1 MSSTTAP
8 ATEKDVRDGLIAGLI
23 AYTLWGILPVY
34 FKLVGS
40 VSSTEVLLHRIIWAI
55 PFGALII
62 HLRRQWP
69 DVAKALMNRQMLIWL
84 TITAVL
90 IAVNWYVYIVAIQT
104 DRIFQA
110 SLGYYINPLIFV
122 VAGVFVFGEK
132 LRGMQTGAVILAA
145 IGVLVLTF
153 SGGEFPVI
161 SLFLGTSFTIYGVI
175 RKRIVIGAM
184 PGLFIE
190 TLVLVPI
197 AIIWLGWMFGN
208 GQAEFGYAGPGI
220 TGLLLLAGPI
230 TVVPLL
236 MFAIAA
242 KRLSLTTVGF
252 MQFLAPTMQFAA
264 GIYYGEALTL
274 PRIVCFACIW
284 GAVILFS
291 TDAIKNSRRREAP
304 TAA

>member
-1 MSSTTAP
+1 MSATA
-8 ATEKDVRDGLIAGLI
+8 AQAKQDVRDGLIAGLI

-34 FKLVGS
+34 FKLVES

-69 DVAKALMNRQMLIWL
+69 EVAIALKHRQMLIWL

-122 VAGVFVFGEK
+122 IAGVFVFGEK
-132 LRGMQTGAVILAA
+132 LRGMQTGAVVLAA

-161 SLFLGTSFTIYGVI
+161 SLFLGTSFTIYGVV
-175 RKRIVIGAM
+175 RKHIVIGAM

-197 AIIWLGWMFGN
+197 AMIWLGWMFGN

-252 MQFLAPTMQFAA
+252 MQFLAPTLQFATA
-264 GIYYGEALTL
+264 VYYGETLTL
-274 PRIVCFACIW
+274 PRLICFSCIW

>member
-1 MSSTTAP
+1 MSATTAQ
-8 ATEKDVRDGLIAGLI
+8 AKKDVRDGLIAGLI
-23 AYTLWGILPVY
+23 AYTLWGILPFY
-34 FKLVGS
+34 FKLVES

-62 HLRRQWP
+62 HLRGQWP
-69 DVAKALMNRQMLIWL
+69 EVAKALKHRRMLLWL
-84 TITAVL
+84 TLSAVL
-90 IAVNWYVYIVAIQT
+90 IAINWYVYIVAIQT

-132 LRGMQTGAVILAA
+132 LRGMQTSALILAA

-153 SGGEFPVI
+153 SGGEFPAI

-175 RKRIVIGAM
+175 RKRVVIGAM

-197 AIIWLGWMFGN
+197 ALIWFGLMFGN
-208 GQAEFGYAGPGI
+208 GQAEFGYAGSGI

-242 KRLSLTTVGF
+242 RRLSLTTVGF
-252 MQFLAPTMQFAA
+252 MQFLAPTMQFATA
-264 GIYYGEALTL
+264 IYYGEALTL
-274 PRIVCFACIW
+274 PRLICFACIW
-284 GAVILFS
+284 IAVVLFS
-291 TDAIKNSRRREAP
+291 IDAIRAQKKGPAL
-304 TAA
+304 

>member
-1 MSSTTAP
+1 MSATTAQL
-8 ATEKDVRDGLIAGLI
+8 KQDVRDGLVAGLV
-23 AYTLWGILPVY
+23 AYTLWGILPIY
-34 FKLVGS
+34 FKLVES

-69 DVAKALMNRQMLIWL
+69 DVAEALKHRQMMLWL
-84 TITAVL
+84 TLTAVL

-122 VAGVFVFGEK
+122 VAGVFMFGEK
-132 LRGMQTGAVILAA
+132 LRGMQTAAVVLAA

-161 SLFLGTSFTIYGVI
+161 SLFLGTSFTIYGVV
-175 RKRIVIGAM
+175 RKRVVIGAM

-190 TLVLVPI
+190 TLVLVPV
-197 AIIWLGWMFGN
+197 ALIWLGWMFGN
-208 GQAEFGYAGPGI
+208 GQAEFGFAGPGI

-252 MQFLAPTMQFAA
+252 MQFLAPTLQFGT
-264 GIYYGEALTL
+264 GIYFGEALTL
-274 PRIVCFACIW
+274 PRLICFACIW
-284 GAVILFS
+284 IAVVLFS
-291 TDAIKNSRRREAP
+291 IDAVRKQNRVRARGL
-304 TAA
+304 

>member
-1 MSSTTAP
+1 LSTTA
-8 ATEKDVRDGLIAGLI
+8 AQSEQDVRDGLIAGLI

-40 VSSTEVLLHRIIWAI
+40 VSSTEVLMHRIIWAI

-69 DVAKALMNRQMLIWL
+69 EVAKALKHRQMLLWL
-84 TITAVL
+84 TLTAVL

-122 VAGVFVFGEK
+122 VAGVIMFGEK
-132 LRGMQTGAVILAA
+132 LRGMQTAAVILAA

-161 SLFLGTSFTIYGVI
+161 SLFLGTSFTIYGVV

-197 AIIWLGWMFGN
+197 ALIWLGWLFGN

-252 MQFLAPTMQFAA
+252 MQFLAPTMQFATA
-264 GIYYGEALTL
+264 IYYGEALTL
-274 PRIVCFACIW
+274 PRLICFACIW
-284 GAVILFS
+284 IAVVLFS
-291 TDAIKNSRRREAP
+291 IDAVRKQGQSRRL
-304 TAA
+304 